1 MFRSNARVGHRT
13 PAAIDNELD
22 PRTRAELERRG
33 AANIRLLI
41 ANDNWVGAGEQAAV
55 EIGGG
60 DIPKPSRAQ
69 VERWLNEQDRAEA
82 ALLASRHRQVM
93 FWAIAATLAGII
105 GVLISVLQWVS
116 AR

>member
-1 MFRSNARVGHRT
+1 MATATDS
-13 PAAIDNELD
+13 DLD

-33 AANIRLLI
+33 AANVRLLI
-41 ANDNWVGAGEQAAV
+41 ANDTWVGAGEQSAV

-69 VERWLNEQDRAEA
+69 VESWLKQQDQAEA
-82 ALLASRHRQVM
+82 ALQASRHRQVM
-93 FWAIAATLAGII
+93 FWAIAATIAGII
-105 GVLISVLQWVS
+105 GVLISILQWLA

>member
-1 MFRSNARVGHRT
+1 MAT
-13 PAAIDNELD
+13 ATDTDLD

-33 AANIRLLI
+33 VANVRLLI

-60 DIPKPSRAQ
+60 EIPRPSRAQ

-93 FWAIAATLAGII
+93 FWAIAATIAGIV
-105 GVLISVLQWVS
+105 GVLVSILQWMG
-116 AR
+116 ARW

>member
-1 MFRSNARVGHRT
+1 MLRSDPRAGYRT
-13 PAAIDNELD
+13 TAAIDNDLD

-33 AANIRLLI
+33 TANIRLLI
-41 ANDNWVGAGEQAAV
+41 ANDNWVGAGAQSVV

-69 VERWLNEQDRAEA
+69 VEHWLNEQDLAEA

-93 FWAIAATLAGII
+93 FWAIAATIAGII
-105 GVLISVLQWVS
+105 GLLISILQWVS
-116 AR
+116 GR